1 MWIDPI
7 VEETCRIRV
16 EHARR
21 FNYDLAAICAD
32 LKRFEA
38 TLPGAPF
45 APPESDEEDLKS
57 LRQAKAAEE
66 HAPTVGLDELQR
78 RLGL

>member
-1 MWIDPI
+1 MWNDPI
-7 VEETCRIRV
+7 VEETRRIRD
-16 EHARR
+16 EHARQ

-45 APPESDEEDLKS
+45 APPEDESGLAV
-57 LRQAKAAEE
+57 LRQAKTAQERKPAI
-66 HAPTVGLDELQR
+66 GISELSVMP
-78 RLGL
+78 

>member
-7 VEETCRIRV
+7 VEETRRIRD

-45 APPESDEEDLKS
+45 GPPEPVENDLMS
-57 LRQAKAAEE
+57 LRHAESAKE
-66 HAPTVGLDELQR
+66 HVPNAHLDELR
-78 RLGL
+78 

>member
-1 MWIDPI
+1 MSIVRPKNSWETTMWIDPI
-7 VEETCRIRV
+7 VEESRRIRD

-21 FNYDLAAICAD
+21 FNDDLAAICAD

-45 APPESDEEDLKS
+45 APPEE
-57 LRQAKAAEE
+57 
-66 HAPTVGLDELQR
+66 
-78 RLGL
+78 

>member
-7 VEETCRIRV
+7 VEETRRIRD
-16 EHARR
+16 EHARQ

-45 APPESDEEDLKS
+45 APPGDESDLATS
-57 LRQAKAAEE
+57 RQAKAAEE
-66 HAPTVGLDELQR
+66 HKPAIGID
-78 RLGL
+78 

>member
-7 VEETCRIRV
+7 VEETRRIRD
-16 EHARR
+16 EHASR

-45 APPESDEEDLKS
+45 APPENDGESLKP
-57 LRQAKAAEE
+57 LRQAKGAEGTSA
-66 HAPTVGLDELQR
+66 HCRP
-78 RLGL
+78 

>member
-7 VEETCRIRV
+7 VEETRRIRD

-21 FNYDLAAICAD
+21 FDYDLAAICAD

-45 APPESDEEDLKS
+45 TPPEDDREALKS
-57 LRQAKAAEE
+57 SRPAQAAGKRL
-66 HAPTVGLDELQR
+66 PMVGLDEPRR

>member
-7 VEETCRIRV
+7 VEETRRIRD

-45 APPESDEEDLKS
+45 APPENDQEDLKS
-57 LRQAKAAEE
+57 LRLAQAADE
-66 HAPTVGLDELQR
+66 HEPTIGLDELQR